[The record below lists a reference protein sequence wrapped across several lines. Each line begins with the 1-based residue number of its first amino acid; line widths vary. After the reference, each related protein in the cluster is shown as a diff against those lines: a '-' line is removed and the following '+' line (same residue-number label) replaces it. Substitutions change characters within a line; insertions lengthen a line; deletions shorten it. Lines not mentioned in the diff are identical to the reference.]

1 MYDVEDRAV
10 DMTAAERQALRQ
22 RESVPIL
29 DRIEK
34 YLDELSP
41 RILPAVDAGQGS

>member
-1 MYDVEDRAV
+1 MRRGEGESSAGVDPAEMYDVEDRAA

-34 YLDELSP
+34 IS
-41 RILPAVDAGQGS
+41 G